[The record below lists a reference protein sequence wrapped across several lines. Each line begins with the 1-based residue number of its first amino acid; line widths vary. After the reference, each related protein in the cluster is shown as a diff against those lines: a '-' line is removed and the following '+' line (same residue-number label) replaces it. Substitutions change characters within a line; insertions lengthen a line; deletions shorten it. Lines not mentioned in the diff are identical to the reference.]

1 MRLFWKIAIPV
12 ACVAVIGGAAVGWS
26 AYKAKVNR
34 QRLTEAAR
42 ACRVRA
48 EQGDAQAE
56 YELSHMYYYGQGV
69 PQDYAEALQ
78 WGRKAADQGFAKAEY
93 DTGYLYYHG
102 QGVSQDYTRA
112 AGWYRKAADQGN
124 AYAQGELGF
133 MYSNGQGV
141 GQDYAEALLWRRKA
155 ADQGDAVAED
165 GLASMYSHGHGVSQ
179 DYTEAARWYRKAADQ
194 GYAGAQSGLGF
205 LYYYG
210 YGVQQDR
217 AEANRWLRKAAAQGD
232 EYAQQ
237 ALSESLTTGR
247 KFFLLIQ
254 LVLGMFLATSFLS
267 LNTFEP
273 RTIRR
278 SSRQGIMAGTGVLCI
293 FNAALSWYGYTHYKI
308 RCLTCGLDGFTC
320 VKFLLNGITLA
331 LLVYIVLSN
340 NGPGVDEREITGDD
354 SAAGSDPKHV

>member
-12 ACVAVIGGAAVGWS
+12 ACVAVVGGAAVGWS
-26 AYKAKVNR
+26 AYKAKMNG
-34 QRLTEAAR
+34 QRLAEAAK

-56 YELSHMYYYGQGV
+56 YQLSHMYYYGQGV

-78 WGRKAADQGFAKAEY
+78 WARKAADQGFAKAEY
-93 DTGYLYYHG
+93 GTGYLYYHG
-102 QGVSQDYTRA
+102 QGVSQDYILA

-124 AYAQGELGF
+124 AYAQGQLGY
-133 MYSNGQGV
+133 MYSHGQGV
-141 GQDYAEALLWRRKA
+141 GQDYAEALRWLRKA

-165 GLASMYSHGHGVSQ
+165 GLAYMYSNGQGVSQ

-194 GYAGAQSGLGF
+194 GYPEAESGLGF

-217 AEANRWLRKAAAQGD
+217 AEADRWLRKAAAQGD

-237 ALSESLTTGR
+237 ALSENLTTGR
-247 KFFLLIQ
+247 KFSLLIQ

-267 LNTFEP
+267 LNTFE
-273 RTIRR
+273 RGRGFGN
-278 SSRQGIMAGTGVLCI
+278 SRQGVMAGTGVLCL
-293 FNAALSWYGYTHYKI
+293 FTAGLSWYGYAHHEI
-308 RCLTCGLDGFTC
+308 RCLACGLNAFTC
-320 VKFLLNGITLA
+320 SKWLLNAVVLA
-331 LLVYIVLSN
+331 LLIYIVLSN
-340 NGPGVDEREITGDD
+340 KGPSAGECEISGDD
-354 SAAGSDPKHV
+354 GAAGNNPKHV